1 METGCYTQLVSTL
14 LAKYSSQQDLQ
25 EHIILITCI
34 TFCLSTETIS
44 ISVIFNHMCF
54 FI

>member
-25 EHIILITCI
+25 EQIILIGPA
-34 TFCLSTETIS
+34 
-44 ISVIFNHMCF
+44 
-54 FI
+54 